1 MFIHRKRRSLSLST
15 DAFFNIQNKN
25 KKNYTKRMIQ
35 TFRSEWRYKR
45 SIFDLDPS
53 LFIACKRGGGGSEDY
68 GVEYGQCV
76 CVCVGGKKVGITRH
90 QQSIKGD
97 YRNLTA
103 NQLEEELGSE
113 Q

>member
-1 MFIHRKRRSLSLST
+1 MSG
-15 DAFFNIQNKN
+15 
-25 KKNYTKRMIQ
+25 
-35 TFRSEWRYKR
+35 
-45 SIFDLDPS
+45 
-53 LFIACKRGGGGSEDY
+53 CGGGG
-68 GVEYGQCV
+68 
-76 CVCVGGKKVGITRH
+76 GGGGGGTEVGITRH

>member
-1 MFIHRKRRSLSLST
+1 M
-15 DAFFNIQNKN
+15 
-25 KKNYTKRMIQ
+25 
-35 TFRSEWRYKR
+35 
-45 SIFDLDPS
+45 
-53 LFIACKRGGGGSEDY
+53 

-76 CVCVGGKKVGITRH
+76 CVCVGGTEVGITRH

-97 YRNLTA
+97 YKNLTA

>member
-1 MFIHRKRRSLSLST
+1 MLPGSYEEAL
-15 DAFFNIQNKN
+15 
-25 KKNYTKRMIQ
+25 
-35 TFRSEWRYKR
+35 RSERRYKR

-53 LFIACKRGGGGSEDY
+53 LFIACKRGGGG
-68 GVEYGQCV
+68 GGGLWGGIWT
-76 CVCVGGKKVGITRH
+76 VCVGGTEVGITRH

>member
-1 MFIHRKRRSLSLST
+1 M
-15 DAFFNIQNKN
+15 
-25 KKNYTKRMIQ
+25 
-35 TFRSEWRYKR
+35 
-45 SIFDLDPS
+45 
-53 LFIACKRGGGGSEDY
+53 
-68 GVEYGQCV
+68 EYGQCV
-76 CVCVGGKKVGITRH
+76 YVCVGGGGAEVGITRH